1 LRGRLKMLKFKKEL
15 TGRQSPWII
24 DEYLKYFSNKTD
36 GFLVEI
42 GVGGVVDWVAM
53 GLESPINGSDRI
65 LDWDKDWDSGKII
78 RGSNHTIELIEQGWS
93 GIYIESLHEYLDNE
107 LEPLFDKILPDEYKD
122 NVKLVR
128 CGASDKR
135 KICKILHHETL
146 IVEEGGEIDKI
157 IPYEYHLHGGRRV
170 QCENTS
176 VLLEQNGCPKDL
188 DLMVID
194 VEGHEISVLNGLD
207 FEKYQ
212 PKLIFIETGIIDANL
227 IEELIS
233 NRSSQSYIKTTT
245 DGLNTLF
252 VRNDFYKK
260 INS

>member
-1 LRGRLKMLKFKKEL
+1 MLKFKEEI
-15 TGRQSPWII
+15 TGDQSPWII
-24 DEYLKYFSNKTD
+24 DEYLKYFCNKHD

-42 GVGGVVDWVAM
+42 GVGGVVNWPAM
-53 GLESPINGSDRI
+53 GLNSPSKGSDRI

-78 RGSNHTIELIEQGWS
+78 RGGNHTIEFIEQGWS
-93 GIYIESLHEYLDNE
+93 GIYIESLHEFLDNE
-107 LEPLFDKILPDEYKD
+107 LEPLFDKILPDEYKN

-128 CGASDKR
+128 CGASDER
-135 KICKILHHETL
+135 KICRIAHHETL
-146 IVEEGGEIDKI
+146 VVENREGIDEI

-176 VLLEQNGCPKDL
+176 VLLEQNDCPKDI

-212 PKLIFIETGIIDANL
+212 PKLIFIETGITSVNS
-227 IEELIS
+227 IEQLIS
-233 NRSSQSYIKTTT
+233 SLSPKPYTKSKT

-252 VRNDFYKK
+252 VQTDFYNKF
-260 INS
+260 N